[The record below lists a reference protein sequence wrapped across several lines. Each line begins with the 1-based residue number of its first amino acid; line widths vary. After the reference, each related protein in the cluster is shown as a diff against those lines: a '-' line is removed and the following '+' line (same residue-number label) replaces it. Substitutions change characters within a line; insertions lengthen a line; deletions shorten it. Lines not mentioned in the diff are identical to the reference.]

1 MGESKQHTYRDFL
14 LSAAFNPPSAP
25 VLSRRERRPA
35 APISQLDRCG
45 RCGRKNR
52 QSFRRQT
59 ERPWVA
65 AASRAQGPRC
75 HIPIQFAEIAMLGIP
90 KLTEK
95 LAERDT
101 GVECTT
107 HRHVEGACGSLA
119 SGRVTYRDAPP
130 SALAWQ
136 RMFRMRRG
144 QTHVRHIKLST
155 SYRIHTNSLRFDDA
169 PASALLVARFD
180 QFERIS

>member
-1 MGESKQHTYRDFL
+1 
-14 LSAAFNPPSAP
+14 
-25 VLSRRERRPA
+25 
-35 APISQLDRCG
+35 
-45 RCGRKNR
+45 
-52 QSFRRQT
+52 
-59 ERPWVA
+59 
-65 AASRAQGPRC
+65 
-75 HIPIQFAEIAMLGIP
+75 MLGIP

-119 SGRVTYRDAPP
+119 SGRVTYRGAPP

-144 QTHVRHIKLST
+144 QTHVRPHQ
-155 SYRIHTNSLRFDDA
+155 
-169 PASALLVARFD
+169 ALNLLQNTHKFVAVR
-180 QFERIS
+180 

>member
-1 MGESKQHTYRDFL
+1 
-14 LSAAFNPPSAP
+14 
-25 VLSRRERRPA
+25 
-35 APISQLDRCG
+35 
-45 RCGRKNR
+45 
-52 QSFRRQT
+52 
-59 ERPWVA
+59 
-65 AASRAQGPRC
+65 
-75 HIPIQFAEIAMLGIP
+75 MLGIP

-119 SGRVTYRDAPP
+119 SGRVTYRGAPP

-169 PASALLVARFD
+169 PASALLGWFAHGIEPEQPDHPATPPTRVTTGHIA
-180 QFERIS
+180 EPP